1 MVRIGLTLLLIAAW
15 HFPTTFFAP
24 SGAPNERGWVIWPF
38 GQQSRPVLDGLVGMF
53 APSTL
58 PATNGTPTLALVAAS
73 VASLAFLVAL
83 AAVWGIVV
91 PSSWWPVAAMIGAT
105 ASVLLFAIYLSP
117 LALIPLLADAVL
129 VWGIATQGWARST
142 LAGG

>member
-1 MVRIGLTLLLIAAW
+1 
-15 HFPTTFFAP
+15 
-24 SGAPNERGWVIWPF
+24 
-38 GQQSRPVLDGLVGMF
+38 
-53 APSTL
+53 
-58 PATNGTPTLALVAAS
+58 LVAAS